1 MTKFQKI
8 GLTVVAFCAT
18 VAITRRI
25 QQEYDKDAV
34 LRSANE
40 TQALI
45 DCLWDYDGQLSDGTY
60 GFRCIRGRGLNAS
73 WSAELIRTEGTP
85 ALRPTTEANY
95 STNFVYA
102 NDGVFQSG
110 RFNPSS
116 GELEIKKIGQNFQ
129 QVKMYFRLTRL
140 VKTF

>member
-8 GLTVVAFCAT
+8 GLIVVAFCAT

-45 DCLWDYDGQLSDGTY
+45 ACPWRID
-60 GFRCIRGRGLNAS
+60 IVAS
-73 WSAELIRTEGTP
+73 FERHVTMLHW
-85 ALRPTTEANY
+85 
-95 STNFVYA
+95 
-102 NDGVFQSG
+102 
-110 RFNPSS
+110 
-116 GELEIKKIGQNFQ
+116 
-129 QVKMYFRLTRL
+129 
-140 VKTF
+140 